1 MCHEEAPS
9 EAPYRSLHMFG
20 SRFVAEE
27 KIYSGMDAGIWRGYE
42 RDTFRKVIIK
52 QAAGLDRQVGKEI
65 GFLSR
70 LSHQNIIEIIEYDH
84 SRSQFLV
91 VPFAAGGDLISV
103 VEQGRICEAFAK
115 KTVFC
120 ILRALSYI
128 HGLGIVHNDIK
139 PDNIFIT
146 DNCYRG
152 DNVVLG
158 DFGMACDVN
167 RGGYCQSPFGTQV
180 YMPPERLCGAPY
192 NSKADI
198 WSLGVTLFIC
208 LFQMMPFEG
217 DDVAEEICGG
227 LPIIRSGILDEV
239 SEEASDLLVRMLNVD
254 PEERISAEEAML
266 HPWFSE

>member
-1 MCHEEAPS
+1 MWRCYECGT
-9 EAPYRSLHMFG
+9 FG
-20 SRFVAEE
+20 KVVIE
-27 KIYSGMDAGIWRGYE
+27 K
-42 RDTFRKVIIK
+42 
-52 QAAGLDRQVGKEI
+52 AAGLGRQAGKEI
-65 GFLSR
+65 YLLRR
-70 LSHQNIIEIIEYDH
+70 LSHRNIIEIIEYDH

-103 VEQGRICEAFAK
+103 VEQGRIGEAVVK

-128 HGLGIVHNDIK
+128 HGLGIVHNDVK

-146 DNCYRG
+146 DVCYRG

-158 DFGMACDVN
+158 DFGMACEVN
-167 RGGYCQSPFGTQV
+167 SGGYCQSTFCTQV

-192 NSKADI
+192 DSKADI

-208 LFQMMPFEG
+208 LFQKMPFES

-227 LPIIRSGILDEV
+227 LPVIRCGILDEV
-239 SEEASDLLVRMLNVD
+239 SEEAADLLLRMLNVD
-254 PEERISAEEAML
+254 PEERISSEEAML
-266 HPWFSE
+266 HTWFSE